1 MSVRSVPH
9 APASDTESEQ
19 EALRL
24 AFAAPLDRA
33 RATGLPL
40 DRISLRDH
48 IREVEIGAFQLER
61 GITQRVRFDIVAEV
75 IPDTEAIVSDDVDGI
90 LSYDT
95 LIEAIDTVLDAERM
109 NLLETLAERLAARV
123 LQHDRAARVFV
134 RIEKLDRGPHLL
146 GVEIVRS
153 RSQSPAIDLSDD
165 TPRPRVVLLPPG
177 AQDDAALPA
186 LLDRL
191 AADPVPTVLVAS
203 LDFVP
208 PATDQPMAGRR
219 IALLALEQAA
229 WRLAARDRRCVVVD
243 SRTELDWS
251 MRHAGLTVWAPSRLV
266 LDATEGPD
274 GFDAPSLARWFAQTF
289 GAVELVTPDAPTAA
303 IERQAVTLDAI

>member
-1 MSVRSVPH
+1 MSARPVPH
-9 APASDTESEQ
+9 RAEAPSEQ

-61 GITQRVRFDIVAEV
+61 GVTQRVRFDIVAEV
-75 IPDTEAIVSDDVDGI
+75 VPDTEAIVSDDVDGI

-95 LIEAIDTVLDAERM
+95 LIEAIDTALDAERL

-123 LQHDRAARVFV
+123 LQHERAARVFV
-134 RIEKLDRGPHLL
+134 RIEKLDRGPHVL

-153 RSQSPAIDLSDD
+153 RSQSPEIALSDD
-165 TPRPRVVLLPPG
+165 TPRPRVVLLPQG
-177 AQDDAALPA
+177 AQDDPALPA

-191 AADPVPTVLVAS
+191 AGDAVPTVLIAS
-203 LDFVP
+203 LDFAP
-208 PATDQPMAGRR
+208 PVTDQPMAQRR
-219 IALLALEQAA
+219 IALLALEQAS

-251 MRHAGLTVWAPSRLV
+251 MRHATLTVWAPSRLV

-274 GFDAPSLARWFAQTF
+274 AMDAPSLARWFAMTF
-289 GAVELVTPDAPTAA
+289 HAVELVTPEAPTTSL
-303 IERQAVTLDAI
+303 ERQAVTLDAI

>member
-1 MSVRSVPH
+1 M
-9 APASDTESEQ
+9 ADTARTDQ
-19 EALRL
+19 DDLRL
-24 AFAAPLDRA
+24 AFAPPLDRA

-48 IREVEIGAFQLER
+48 IRDVEIGAFQQER
-61 GITQRVRFDIVAEV
+61 GVLQRIRFDIVAEV
-75 IPDTEAIVSDDVDGI
+75 IPDTEAILGDDVDGI

-95 LIEAIDTVLDAERM
+95 LLEAIDIALKAERL
-109 NLLETLAERLAARV
+109 NLLETLAERLATRI

-134 RIEKLDRGPHLL
+134 RIEKLDRGPHVL

-153 RSQSPAIDLSDD
+153 RAHSSAAPHADD
-165 TPRPRVVLLPPG
+165 TPRPRVILLPQG
-177 AQDDAALPA
+177 AQLDVALPA

-191 AADPVPTVLVAS
+191 AADPVPGVLIATP
-203 LDFVP
+203 DFVP
-208 PATDQPMAGRR
+208 PTADNPMAERR

-251 MRHAGLTVWAPSRLV
+251 MRNAGLTVWAPARLI
-266 LDATEGPD
+266 LDATHAPD
-274 GFDAPSLARWFAQTF
+274 GADPLDLARWLAKAFD
-289 GAVELVTPDAPTAA
+289 AVELVTPFAAPGARHAA
-303 IERQAVTLDAI
+303 TLSAI